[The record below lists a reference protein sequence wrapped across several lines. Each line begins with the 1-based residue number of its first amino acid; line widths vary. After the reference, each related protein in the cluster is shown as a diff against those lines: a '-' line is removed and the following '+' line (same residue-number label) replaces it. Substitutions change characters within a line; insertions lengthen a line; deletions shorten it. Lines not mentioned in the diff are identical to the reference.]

1 MRGSGRLGWVIG
13 CSVVGGWLLGACEG
27 PAKEEERAET
37 RIKVEVLNGCK
48 EPGIAR
54 KFARILRWKGLDV
67 VNGDGANAEN
77 FGFLETIVVD
87 RSGDMEK
94 AWKVAG
100 ILGTKNCIQQ
110 VIADR
115 YRVEEVTVVIGKDF
129 RELSVE

>member
-1 MRGSGRLGWVIG
+1 MRDFGRLGWVIG
-13 CSVVGGWLLGACEG
+13 CYVVAGWLLGGCDRT
-27 PAKEEERAET
+27 AKEEEGRAA

-54 KFARILRWKGLDV
+54 KFARILRSKGFDV

-94 AWKVAG
+94 AWKVARV
-100 ILGTKNCIQQ
+100 LGTENCIQQ
-110 VIADR
+110 VIADP

-129 RELSVE
+129 KELSVE

>member
-1 MRGSGRLGWVIG
+1 MKGFGRLGWMIG
-13 CSVVGGWLLGACEG
+13 WCVVGGWLLGGCEQS
-27 PAKEEERAET
+27 AKEEERRAT
-37 RIKVEVLNGCK
+37 GIKVEVLNGCK

-54 KFARILRWKGLDV
+54 KFARILRSKGFDV

-94 AWKVAG
+94 AWKVAKL
-100 ILGTKNCIQQ
+100 LGTKNCIQQ
-110 VIADR
+110 VIADP

-129 RELSVE
+129 RTLSVK

>member
-1 MRGSGRLGWVIG
+1 MKGFGRLGWGIG
-13 CSVVGGWLLGACEG
+13 WCVLAGWLLGGCER
-27 PAKEEERAET
+27 PAKEEEKRAT
-37 RIKVEVLNGCK
+37 GIKVEVLNGCK

-54 KFARILRWKGLDV
+54 KFARILRSKGFDV

-94 AWKVAG
+94 AWKVAR

-129 RELSVE
+129 RALSVK